1 MPASGWLTN
10 PAGIVYGGALAMLVD
25 FVMAFAVTT
34 TWPLGGSS
42 QTLDLRVSFLRPVRP
57 DGQMLSGT
65 GRVIH
70 AGKTMMVASGE
81 VLDAQGRQV
90 VVATGTHMLTPTPL
104 SY

>member
-1 MPASGWLTN
+1 
-10 PAGIVYGGALAMLVD
+10 
-25 FVMAFAVTT
+25 
-34 TWPLGGSS
+34 
-42 QTLDLRVSFLRPVRP
+42 
-57 DGQMLSGT
+57 MLSGT